1 MLHDI
6 QKSNIHTHTRHKDI
20 EKAGLFPIRNTCTL
34 QSDNQGALT
43 KSKSGT
49 YLKSV
54 HIFEELQDLMVT

>member
-6 QKSNIHTHTRHKDI
+6 KKSNIYIYLHTHTHTI
-20 EKAGLFPIRNTCTL
+20 EKAGLFTIRNTCTL

-54 HIFEELQDLMVT
+54 HIF

>member
-6 QKSNIHTHTRHKDI
+6 KKSNIYIYIYISTHTHTHKDI
-20 EKAGLFPIRNTCTL
+20 EKAGLFTIRNTCTL

-49 YLKSV
+49 YLKNV
-54 HIFEELQDLMVT
+54 HIF

>member
-6 QKSNIHTHTRHKDI
+6 KKSNIYISPHTHTHTI
-20 EKAGLFPIRNTCTL
+20 EKAGLFTIRNTCTL

-54 HIFEELQDLMVT
+54 HIF